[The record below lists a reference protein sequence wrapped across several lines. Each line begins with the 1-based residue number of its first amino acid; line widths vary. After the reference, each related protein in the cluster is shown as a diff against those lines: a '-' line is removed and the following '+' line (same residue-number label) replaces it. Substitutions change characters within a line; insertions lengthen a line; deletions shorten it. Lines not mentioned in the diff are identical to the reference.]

1 MNWNNIFTQERYGT
15 STITSDSRSE
25 FQRDFDR
32 LIFNSG
38 FRRMQNKTQIFPLP
52 GVAQV
57 HNRLTH
63 SLEVASV
70 GRSLGKMVGDYIVD
84 TFKSELNNEHRVFYL
99 HEMPH
104 VIAAACL
111 AHDIGN
117 PPFGHSGEKAIS
129 KYFNDNKDSIIE
141 SRNRLRDYFDSIYW
155 EELLNFEGNANGL
168 RYLTHSFN
176 GKTPGGLR
184 LTYTT
189 LAATLKYPC
198 AVNAIDKNLKYRSKF
213 NFFQHERKIFNT
225 ICRKTN
231 MIQVSEN
238 PLTFKRHPFVYLTE
252 AADDI
257 CYKLI
262 DIEDAQRLK
271 IVDSNKVIGY
281 MLKLIRCL
289 KVHNYSKVEESISRI
304 DDINDIVSYLRAK
317 CINALT
323 VICADRFKTNIHEI
337 INGTYNDDLIS
348 LINTQCTE
356 MQDISKLTENE
367 IYNHPKVM
375 KIEVAGYKILYDLLE
390 LFIPAVLKESPS
402 HLDKKLIRIIPKQFM
417 YDEQL
422 INVSYYEKVFS
433 VLDFL
438 SGMTDAYAL
447 NLYKELKGIVI
458 NTHD

>member
-1 MNWNNIFTQERYGT
+1 MNWNSLFTQERHGT
-15 STITSDSRSE
+15 GTITRDSRSE

-32 LIFNSG
+32 LIFSSG
-38 FRRMQNKTQIFPLP
+38 LRRMQNKTQVFPLP
-52 GVAQV
+52 GIAFV

-70 GRSLGKMVGDYIVD
+70 GRSLGKIVGNYIVN
-84 TFKSELNNEHRVFYL
+84 TFGKDFNYEETTFYL
-99 HEMPH
+99 HELSH

-129 KYFNDNKDSIIE
+129 KYFIDNKDTFIE
-141 SRNRLRDYFDSIYW
+141 GRNRLRDYFDTIFW
-155 EELLNFEGNANGL
+155 DEFLKFEGNANGL

-176 GKTPGGLR
+176 GKVPGGLR

-189 LAATLKYPC
+189 LASMLKYPC
-198 AVNAIDKNLKYRSKF
+198 PVNGIDNNFKHRSKF
-213 NFFQHERKIFNT
+213 NFFQSEKNVFKKT
-225 ICRKTN
+225 CEKTN
-231 MIQVSEN
+231 MLLESNN
-238 PLTFKRHPFVYLTE
+238 PLLFKRHPFVYLTE

-271 IVDSNKVIGY
+271 IIDSNTVIS
-281 MLKLIRCL
+281 LLLNLIKCL
-289 KVHNYSKVEESISRI
+289 KVHDFRRVEESFDKIK
-304 DDINDIVSYLRAK
+304 DTNDKVSYLRAK

-323 VICADRFKTNIHEI
+323 VVCADRFMENSHEI
-337 INGTYNDDLIS
+337 INGLFNDELIS
-348 LINTQCTE
+348 IVNKQCSE
-356 MQDISKLTENE
+356 MKEITKVTKQQ

-375 KIEVAGYKILYDLLE
+375 KIELAGYQILYDLLA
-390 LFIPAVLKESPS
+390 LFVPAVLKHSPT
-402 HLDKKLIRIIPKQFM
+402 HMDTKLKKIIPNQFM
-417 YDEQL
+417 YDES
-422 INVSYYEKVFS
+422 IANISNYEKVFS

-438 SGMTDAYAL
+438 SGMTDEYAL
-447 NLYKELKGIVI
+447 QLYKQLKGIEI

>member
-15 STITSDSRSE
+15 STITKDSRSE
-25 FQRDFDR
+25 YQRDFDR

-38 FRRMQNKTQIFPLP
+38 FRRMQNKTQVFPLP
-52 GVAQV
+52 GIAQV

-70 GRSLGKMVGDYIVD
+70 GRSLGKMVGNYIVESY
-84 TFKSELNNEHRVFYL
+84 KNELDENQKIFYY
-99 HEMPH
+99 HELQH

-129 KYFNDNKDSIIE
+129 KYFNDNKDLIIE
-141 SRNRLRDYFDSIYW
+141 GRNRLRDYFDIIYW
-155 EELLNFEGNANGL
+155 DELLRFEGNANGL

-189 LAATLKYPC
+189 LAATIKYPC
-198 AVNAIDKNLKYRSKF
+198 SVISIDTNYKHRHKF
-213 NFFQHERKIFNT
+213 NFFQSEKGVFNA
-225 ICRKTN
+225 ICSKTN
-231 MIQVSEN
+231 MIQESSD
-238 PLTFKRHPFVYLTE
+238 PIIFKRHPYVYLTE
-252 AADDI
+252 VADDI

-271 IVDSNKVIGY
+271 IVDSYLVIEY
-281 MLKLIRCL
+281 MLNLIKCL
-289 KVHNYSKVEESISRI
+289 DVHDFKKVVYSFDKI
-304 DDINDIVSYLRAK
+304 DDINDKVSYLRAK
-317 CINALT
+317 SVNALT
-323 VICADRFKTNIHEI
+323 VICANRYKTSLHEI
-337 INGTYNDDLIS
+337 INGEFNDELIS
-348 LINTQCTE
+348 LINTKCTE
-356 MQDISKLTENE
+356 MKKITELTVNH

-390 LFIPAVLKESPS
+390 QFIPAVLKEKPN
-402 HLDKKLIRIIPKQFM
+402 HLDMKLKKLIPKQFM
-417 YDEQL
+417 FDEKI
-422 INVSYYEKVFS
+422 INISGYQKVFS
-433 VLDFL
+433 VLDYL

-447 NLYKELKGIVI
+447 NLYKELTGIEI
-458 NTHD
+458 NSHD